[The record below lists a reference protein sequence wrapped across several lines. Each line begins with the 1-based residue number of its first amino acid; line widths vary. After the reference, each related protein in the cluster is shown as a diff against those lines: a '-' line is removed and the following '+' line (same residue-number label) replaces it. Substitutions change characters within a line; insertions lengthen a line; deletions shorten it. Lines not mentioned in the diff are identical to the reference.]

1 MKQKKKIKW
10 IGDVILIRPMSFTLL
25 TTITA
30 SITVIII
37 AFFYWGTYT
46 KRTTAKGQLVPNTGL
61 IRVYSN
67 DLGVLEE
74 KFVNEGQKIKINDNL
89 LKIKMKKFSNIGD
102 NNLLIEQQILSKRE
116 ELNIEKIKIQELN
129 KNEYIK
135 TKEEI
140 ELLKSDIN
148 KMNELIKQQNQRVS
162 LAKDNVNRYAY
173 LQKKEYI
180 STEELQAKQDILL
193 NQKIALQSYERDRI
207 EKQAVL
213 INTVS
218 LLNSLSSKLS
228 SELSNI
234 NRQIA
239 SNQLELIE
247 NKANNLQIIKAN
259 TNGTISSINVE
270 VGQQINPNINLLNI
284 IPDNSTLEAHLYI
297 STEAIGF
304 LKKNQKVNL
313 RLHAYPFQKF
323 GHAQGRVIS
332 ISETTIRP
340 QELLNTVDS
349 STSQQRDSIYLVKVE
364 LKQKGMQAYGEVYP
378 FKAGMTFDADI
389 MQEERKLYEWVLE
402 PLYSIKGKL

>member
-1 MKQKKKIKW
+1 M
-10 IGDVILIRPMSFTLL
+10 
-25 TTITA
+25 
-30 SITVIII
+30 
-37 AFFYWGTYT
+37 
-46 KRTTAKGQLVPNTGL
+46 
-61 IRVYSN
+61 
-67 DLGVLEE
+67 
-74 KFVNEGQKIKINDNL
+74 
-89 LKIKMKKFSNIGD
+89 
-102 NNLLIEQQILSKRE
+102 
-116 ELNIEKIKIQELN
+116 
-129 KNEYIK
+129 
-135 TKEEI
+135 
-140 ELLKSDIN
+140 
-148 KMNELIKQQNQRVS
+148 
-162 LAKDNVNRYAY
+162 
-173 LQKKEYI
+173 
-180 STEELQAKQDILL
+180 
-193 NQKIALQSYERDRI
+193 
-207 EKQAVL
+207 
-213 INTVS
+213 
-218 LLNSLSSKLS
+218 
-228 SELSNI
+228 
-234 NRQIA
+234 
-239 SNQLELIE
+239 IE

>member
-1 MKQKKKIKW
+1 MKQKNKIKW

-218 LLNSLSSKLS
+218 LSNSLSSKLS

-364 LKQKGMQAYGEVYP
+364 LKQKGMLAYGEVYP

>member
-1 MKQKKKIKW
+1 MKQKNKIKW

-74 KFVNEGQKIKINDNL
+74 KFVNDGQKIKINDNL

>member
-1 MKQKKKIKW
+1 MKQKNKIKW

-247 NKANNLQIIKAN
+247 NKANNLQIIQAN

>member
-1 MKQKKKIKW
+1 MKQKNKIKW

>member
-1 MKQKKKIKW
+1 MKQKNKIKW

-228 SELSNI
+228 SELSKY
-234 NRQIA
+234 
-239 SNQLELIE
+239 QLKSKHVFIT
-247 NKANNLQIIKAN
+247 K
-259 TNGTISSINVE
+259 
-270 VGQQINPNINLLNI
+270 
-284 IPDNSTLEAHLYI
+284 TL
-297 STEAIGF
+297 
-304 LKKNQKVNL
+304 
-313 RLHAYPFQKF
+313 
-323 GHAQGRVIS
+323 
-332 ISETTIRP
+332 
-340 QELLNTVDS
+340 
-349 STSQQRDSIYLVKVE
+349 
-364 LKQKGMQAYGEVYP
+364 
-378 FKAGMTFDADI
+378 
-389 MQEERKLYEWVLE
+389 
-402 PLYSIKGKL
+402 

>member
-1 MKQKKKIKW
+1 MKQKNKIKW

-74 KFVNEGQKIKINDNL
+74 KFVNKGQKIKINDNL